1 MTTFFPSMNHRHDA
15 VFLFL
20 TLSFVLILS
29 GCDVFGG
36 DEDNDTF
43 TVSEVIV
50 GNSGLFADQR
60 GGSLTIYDP
69 ATQTVSTADLGV
81 AFVNSLTLRDGRL
94 YVIDNT
100 SSDNAGRITIFD
112 AATLDPLG
120 QIQNSV
126 PPRDIAFVSD
136 AKAYVTGL
144 GPFDDNFNPTPGA
157 VSVVDLTQEAVSSTV
172 EVGLVPEGIAVAAGK
187 AFVANAGSGGQST
200 TLTVIDTATD
210 AVTGTLDVGCDGPS
224 EVFVDGEG
232 EVVVVC
238 SGQAAFTGN
247 ATDGEVLFLNPETE
261 TVTTRIPL
269 DAGISSAN
277 GTQAATYAAEA
288 EAVFAISSGTGTLFR
303 IDTDANALADRLTV
317 PEADDL
323 VGLTAVAYD
332 ASREQVYA
340 ARLPVGDEPGVPD
353 FTSAGAVV
361 VLDAEGVQIDR
372 FTVGVAPAH
381 ILFR

>member
-1 MTTFFPSMNHRHDA
+1 MNHRRHTA
-15 VFLFL
+15 LLLL
-20 TLSFVLILS
+20 TLSLVLILS

-36 DEDNDTF
+36 DEDDDTF
-43 TVSEVIV
+43 TVTEVIV
-50 GNSGLFADQR
+50 ANSGLFADQQ

-69 ATQTVSTADLGV
+69 ATQATSTADLDV
-81 AFVNSLTLRDGRL
+81 AFINSLALRDGQL
-94 YVIDNT
+94 YVVDNT
-100 SSDNAGRITIFD
+100 SSDNAGRITIYD

-120 QIQNSV
+120 QIQNPV

-144 GPFDDNFNPTPGA
+144 GPFDENFNPTPGA
-157 VSVVDLTQEAVSSTV
+157 VSVVDLTQRTVSSTV
-172 EVGLVPEGIAVAAGK
+172 EVGLVPEGLAIAAGK

-200 TLTVIDTATD
+200 TLTVIDVATD

-224 EVFVDGEG
+224 EVFVDDQG

-238 SGQAAFTGN
+238 SGRAAFTGA
-247 ATDGEVLFLNPETE
+247 ATNGEVLFLDPETE
-261 TVTTRIPL
+261 RVTTRIPL
-269 DAGISSAN
+269 DAGVSSAN
-277 GTQAATYAAEA
+277 GTQAATYADEA
-288 EAVFAISSGTGTLFR
+288 EALFAISSDTGTLFR

-332 ASREQVYA
+332 AARDQVYV

-353 FTSAGAVV
+353 FTAAGAVV
-361 VLDAEGVQIDR
+361 VLDADGAQVDR
-372 FTVGVAPAH
+372 FTAGVAPAH
-381 ILFR
+381 IILR